1 MEEQDVNTS
10 HSHSY
15 IKLLKTNRELL
26 VTHIHN
32 TQCLLDN
39 LLENGYFLAED
50 VEIVC
55 ACPTQPGKVRNLLDL
70 VQSKGE
76 EVSEFFLYVLQ
87 QLTDAYVDLQP
98 WLLEIGFSASQL
110 IQSKTIINTDPVS
123 RYTQQLRHLGGCDSR
138 FLPSYAQDC
147 ERELPLEEVYE
158 DPVLELLGPDDESM
172 GPLSGPAWLLDP
184 EPRVLGGQGEAVLV
198 VGDAGAGKSA
208 LLQRLQA
215 LWAAGRLGVELRFFF
230 LFRCRALGGMGAA
243 LRLQD
248 LLFRHCCFPEHG
260 TEEIFAFLL
269 RFPHLA
275 LLAFDGLDEL
285 PADFDPS
292 RAPDSCSPWEPA
304 PPMAL
309 LAALLRGRLLAGT
322 RKLLTARTGTQLPRA
337 LLRAKVRL
345 RGFGPLQLHNYA
357 RRVVPGRA
365 ARERLLQQLDAH
377 PGLGGL
383 CAVPL
388 FCGLVF
394 RCCAGLCDALE
405 GPGRVLTLTDVF
417 LRVTEVHLRRAQPR
431 SLVQL
436 PARSSAETLRA
447 GWHALRALGRVA
459 LCGTQRGRFV
469 FGPDEVRASELRE
482 GGAPLLPLGFLR
494 ALPALGPEPGHQAF
508 EFLHLTLQAFF
519 AAFFLVVD
527 DGVGTRELLRF
538 LGTGAGAG
546 DGDTDG
552 DRDGDLDTVVSSCHP
567 CLPARCL
574 RDCRPTGPEPSSSK
588 DHLQFTNLFL
598 CGLLAKA
605 RQRLLQ
611 TLVPVAALRRKRR
624 ALCTHLLA
632 RLRAHL
638 RGLPRLRHGG
648 FRQVQ
653 AMPTFLWMLRCLY
666 ETQSHK
672 VGWRAARGLRANY
685 LKLAFCNACPADCSS
700 LAFVLR
706 HLPTRLALDLD
717 NNNLNDFGV
726 RELQPC
732 FSHLTV
738 LRLSVNHITDTGVK
752 VLSEE
757 LTKYK
762 IVTYLGLYNNQITDI
777 GARYVARILDE
788 CGSLTHLKLNAHD
801 SPPLYRLGK
810 NKITSEGGK
819 CLALAMK
826 NSTSICDIGMWG
838 NQIGDEGAAAFAE
851 ALRDHPSL
859 NNLSLAFNGIS
870 TEGGKSLAQALKQNT
885 SLEIFWLTQ
894 NELNDEVAE
903 SFAEMLKVNQKL
915 KHLWLIQNQIT
926 AKGTALLAEAL
937 QKNSSLTELCLN
949 GNLIKPEEAKVF
961 EDEKRLFF

>member
-1 MEEQDVNTS
+1 MEKQDVSAS

-26 VTHIHN
+26 VAHIHN

-39 LLENGYFLAED
+39 LRENGYLLAED

-87 QLTDAYVDLQP
+87 QLTDAYMDLQP
-98 WLLEIGFSASQL
+98 WLLEIGFSPSQI
-110 IQSKTIINTDPVS
+110 IQGKTIVNTDPVS
-123 RYTQQLRHLGGCDSR
+123 RYTQQLRHLGGCDSG
-138 FLPSYAQDC
+138 FLPSYAQGG

-158 DPVLELLGPDDESM
+158 DPVLELLGPDDESL

-184 EPRVLGGQGEAVLV
+184 EPGILGGQGEAVLV
-198 VGDAGAGKSA
+198 QGDAGAGKSA

-215 LWAAGRLGVELRFFF
+215 LWAAGSLGAELRFFF
-230 LFRCRALGGMGAA
+230 LFRCRALGGMGPDAA
-243 LRLQD
+243 LGLQD
-248 LLFRHCCFPEHG
+248 LLFHHCCFPEHG
-260 TEEIFAFLL
+260 ADEVFAFLL
-269 RFPHLA
+269 RCPRLA

-285 PADFDPS
+285 PADFDLS
-292 RAPDSCSPWEPA
+292 RVPDSCSPWEPA

-309 LAALLRGRLLAGT
+309 LAALLRGRLLAGA
-322 RKLLTARTGTQLPRA
+322 RKLLTARTGTELPRA

-345 RGFGPLQLHNYA
+345 RGFGPLQLRNYA

-394 RCCAGLCDALE
+394 RCCTGLCDALE

-417 LRVTEVHLRRAQPR
+417 LRVAEVHLHRAQPR
-431 SLVQL
+431 GLVQP
-436 PARSSAETLRA
+436 PARDSAETLRA
-447 GWHALRALGRVA
+447 GLHALRALGRMA
-459 LCGTQRGRFV
+459 LRGTERGCFV

-482 GGAPLLPLGFLR
+482 GGAQLLPLGFLR
-494 ALPALGPEPGHQAF
+494 VLPAPGPEPGLRAF

-527 DGVGTRELLRF
+527 DRVGTRELLRF
-538 LGTGAGAG
+538 LGTGAVAGAG
-546 DGDTDG
+546 DGDVDRDG
-552 DRDGDLDTVVSSCHP
+552 DGDLDTPARSCHP
-567 CLPARCL
+567 WLPAQCL
-574 RDCRPTGPEPSSSK
+574 RDCRPAGPEPSSGK

-605 RQRLLQ
+605 RQRLLR
-611 TLVPVAALRRKRR
+611 TLVPAASLRRKRR
-624 ALCTHLLA
+624 ALCAHLLA

-638 RGLPRLRHGG
+638 RGLPRLRSGG

-653 AMPTFLWMLRCLY
+653 AMPAFLWMLRCLY

-672 VGWRAARGLRANY
+672 VGWRAARGLRADY

-762 IVTYLGLYNNQITDI
+762 IVTFLGLYNNQITDI
-777 GARYVARILDE
+777 GAGYVARILDE
-788 CGSLTHLKLNAHD
+788 CRSLTHLK
-801 SPPLYRLGK
+801 LGK

-819 CLALAMK
+819 CLALAVK
-826 NSTSICDIGMWG
+826 NSTSIYDIGMWG

-870 TEGGKSLAQALKQNT
+870 TEGGKTLAQALKQNT
-885 SLEIFWLTQ
+885 SLEIFWLTK

-961 EDEKRLFF
+961 EDEKRLICF